1 MIGLDTIPV
10 EGAERRDRSRWPS
23 SRTTSSTHDNIW
35 GETPP
40 PSSNHITLLKN
51 HHLRKLLHFAQ
62 HLDRLAEFNGW
73 LSGWLIVVTVGVG
86 FYNVIAR
93 YLGRLIGIQLSS
105 NTLIELQW
113 YLFSIMFLLG
123 FSYIL
128 KHGANVRV
136 DFLYATWDDKRKAL
150 VDFVGTVMF
159 LIPFCVLGLVTSFN
173 YALQSWGRMPDG
185 TWGTAEISLDA
196 GGLPRA
202 PIKTMLA
209 LGFLL
214 LLLQAISQGI
224 KYLAI
229 YKGYT
234 QVAEQLRSEAENLP
248 LE

>member
-1 MIGLDTIPV
+1 M
-10 EGAERRDRSRWPS
+10 
-23 SRTTSSTHDNIW
+23 TTYNLHDNIW
-35 GETPP
+35 GNIQP
-40 PSSNHITLLKN
+40 PSSTLLKN
-51 HHLRKLLHFAQ
+51 HHLRKLLNFSQ

-86 FYNVIAR
+86 FYNVAAR
-93 YLGRLIGIQLSS
+93 YLGRFIGVQLSS

-128 KHGANVRV
+128 KHGNNVRV

-159 LIPFCVLGLVTSFN
+159 LIPFCVLGLITSFN
-173 YALQSWGRMPDG
+173 YALQSWGKMPDG

-202 PIKTMLA
+202 PIKSMLA

-214 LLLQAISQGI
+214 LLLQAISQAI

>member
-1 MIGLDTIPV
+1 LG
-10 EGAERRDRSRWPS
+10 RHPS
-23 SRTTSSTHDNIW
+23 AII
-35 GETPP
+35 TP
-40 PSSNHITLLKN
+40 STLLKT
-51 HHLRKLLHFAQ
+51 HHLRKLLNISQ

-73 LSGWLIVVTVGVG
+73 LSGWLIVLTVGVG

-93 YLGRLIGIQLSS
+93 YLGRLIGVQLSS

-123 FSYIL
+123 LSYIL
-128 KHGANVRV
+128 KTGANVRV
-136 DFLYATWDDKRKAL
+136 DFLYANWDEKRKAL

-159 LIPFCVLGLVTSFN
+159 LVPFCVLGLVTSFN

-202 PIKTMLA
+202 PIKTMLV
-209 LGFLL
+209 LGFFL
-214 LLLQAISQGI
+214 LLLQAISQAI
-224 KYLAI
+224 KYLAV
-229 YKGYT
+229 YQGYT
-234 QVAEQLRSEAENLP
+234 QVADQLRTEAENLP

>member
-1 MIGLDTIPV
+1 M
-10 EGAERRDRSRWPS
+10 
-23 SRTTSSTHDNIW
+23 TTYNLHDNIW
-35 GETPP
+35 GNIHP
-40 PSSNHITLLKN
+40 PSSTLLKN
-51 HHLRKLLHFAQ
+51 HHLRKLLNFSQ

-86 FYNVIAR
+86 FYNVAAR
-93 YLGRLIGIQLSS
+93 YLGRFIGVQLSS

-128 KHGANVRV
+128 KHGNNVRV

-159 LIPFCVLGLVTSFN
+159 LIPFCVLGLITSFN
-173 YALQSWGRMPDG
+173 YALQSWGKMPDG

-202 PIKTMLA
+202 PIKSMLA

-214 LLLQAISQGI
+214 LLLQAISQAI

>member
-1 MIGLDTIPV
+1 LG
-10 EGAERRDRSRWPS
+10 RHPS
-23 SRTTSSTHDNIW
+23 AII
-35 GETPP
+35 TP
-40 PSSNHITLLKN
+40 STLLKT
-51 HHLRKLLHFAQ
+51 HHLRKLLNISQ

-73 LSGWLIVVTVGVG
+73 LSGWLIVLTVGVG

-93 YLGRLIGIQLSS
+93 YLGRLIGVQLSS

-123 FSYIL
+123 LSYIL
-128 KHGANVRV
+128 KTGANVRV
-136 DFLYATWDDKRKAL
+136 DFLYASWDEKRKAL

-159 LIPFCVLGLVTSFN
+159 LVPFCVLGLITSFN

-202 PIKTMLA
+202 PIKTMLV
-209 LGFLL
+209 LGFFL
-214 LLLQAISQGI
+214 LLLQAISQAI
-224 KYLAI
+224 KYLAV
-229 YKGYT
+229 YQGYT
-234 QVAEQLRSEAENLP
+234 QVADQLRTEAENLP

>member
-1 MIGLDTIPV
+1 LG
-10 EGAERRDRSRWPS
+10 RHPS
-23 SRTTSSTHDNIW
+23 AIID
-35 GETPP
+35 
-40 PSSNHITLLKN
+40 PSTLLKT
-51 HHLRKLLHFAQ
+51 HHLRKLLHLSQ

-73 LSGWLIVVTVGVG
+73 LSGWLIVLTVGVG
-86 FYNVIAR
+86 FYNVVAR
-93 YLGRLIGIQLSS
+93 YVGRLIGVQLSS

-136 DFLYATWDDKRKAL
+136 DFLYATWDEKRKAL

-159 LIPFCVLGLVTSFN
+159 LIPFCVLGLITSFN

-185 TWGTAEISLDA
+185 TWGAAEISLDA

-214 LLLQAISQGI
+214 LLLQAIAQGI

-229 YKGYT
+229 YQGYT

>member
-1 MIGLDTIPV
+1 LG
-10 EGAERRDRSRWPS
+10 RHPS
-23 SRTTSSTHDNIW
+23 AII
-35 GETPP
+35 TP
-40 PSSNHITLLKN
+40 STLLKP
-51 HHLRKLLHFAQ
+51 HHLRKLLNISQ

-73 LSGWLIVVTVGVG
+73 LSGWLIVLTVGVG

-93 YLGRLIGIQLSS
+93 YLGRLIGVQLSS

-123 FSYIL
+123 LSYIL
-128 KHGANVRV
+128 KTGANVRV
-136 DFLYATWDDKRKAL
+136 DFLYANWDEKRKAL

-159 LIPFCVLGLVTSFN
+159 LVPFCVLGLITSFN

-202 PIKTMLA
+202 PIKTMLV
-209 LGFLL
+209 LGFFL
-214 LLLQAISQGI
+214 LLLQAISQAI
-224 KYLAI
+224 KYLAV
-229 YKGYT
+229 YQGYT
-234 QVAEQLRSEAENLP
+234 QVADQLRTEAENLP

>member
-1 MIGLDTIPV
+1 LG
-10 EGAERRDRSRWPS
+10 RYPS
-23 SRTTSSTHDNIW
+23 AII
-35 GETPP
+35 ELF
-40 PSSNHITLLKN
+40 TLLKT

-73 LSGWLIVVTVGVG
+73 LSGWLIVVTVGIG
-86 FYNVIAR
+86 FYNVVAR

-136 DFLYATWDDKRKAL
+136 DFLYATWDEKRQAL
-150 VDFVGTVMF
+150 VDFVGTVLF
-159 LIPFCVLGLVTSFN
+159 LIPFCVLGLMTSFN

-214 LLLQAISQGI
+214 LLLQAIAQSI